1 VLELAGRRVTF
12 GIHYNF
18 RNPVRWQRPWQDVY
32 AETLEHIQ
40 LAEALGF
47 DDVWT
52 TEHHFIEDGYSPAIL
67 MLCAAIAA
75 RTSRVGIGTRVLL
88 APLYNPVRLA
98 EDAATADVLS
108 GGRLILGVGL
118 GYRDEEYA
126 GLGIPTGSRGQRLEE
141 IVSVLRQAWGPSPV
155 DFSGR
160 FFAYDGV
167 QVTPKPVQQPIPVW
181 IGGGSP
187 ATALRAARIGDGLL
201 AGGALARQYREE
213 LARVRPDQVSRSSAG
228 VPWALIAEDPDATWA
243 AIGEHV
249 LYQRRTANQFL
260 TANGHPALY
269 PGLPD
274 EATQDRSWNPDI
286 VVTPARARE
295 LVVQAAEQAQTDE
308 VSVAWYGIPPGVPPA
323 LCQRSLELF
332 AAEMLTGAR

>member
-18 RNPVRWQRPWQDVY
+18 RNPVRWERPWQDVY

-40 LAEALGF
+40 LAEAVGF

-52 TEHHFIEDGYSPAIL
+52 TEHHFIEDGYSPSIL
-67 MLCAAIAA
+67 TLCAAIAA

-88 APLYNPVRLA
+88 APLYNPMRLA
-98 EDAATADVLS
+98 EEAATVDVLS

-126 GLGIPTGSRGQRLEE
+126 GLGIPTGARGQRLEE
-141 IVSVLRQAWGPSPV
+141 IVSVLRQAWGPGPV

-160 FFAYDGV
+160 FFSYGGV
-167 QVTPKPVQQPIPVW
+167 EVTPKPVQQPIPVW

-187 ATALRAARIGDGLL
+187 VTARRAARIGDGLL
-201 AGGALARQYREE
+201 AGGE
-213 LARVRPDQVSRSSAG
+213 LARLYRNELDAIRPGQVSRSSAG
-228 VPWALIAEDPDATWA
+228 VPWALIADDPDATWA

-295 LVVQAAEQAQTDE
+295 LVLQAAEQAQTDE
-308 VSVAWYGIPPGVPPA
+308 LSVAWYGIPPGVPPA
-323 LCQRSLELF
+323 LCHRSLELF
-332 AAEMLTGAR
+332 AAEMLSAAR